1 MEGFVEV
8 SPLSSAPTSASSD
21 SLIISNDS
29 YVPIHS
35 SSQILVAQDSKEL
48 INVEHSEAAVSHTNE
63 KHMNDEKLGKKGRGC
78 EDLKEM
84 ETGFFKFWE
93 DEKEEQR
100 GGI

>member
-63 KHMNDEKLGKKGRGC
+63 KHMNDEKLGKKGSNYNFYILCYLFLG
-78 EDLKEM
+78 LS
-84 ETGFFKFWE
+84 
-93 DEKEEQR
+93 QNYL
-100 GGI
+100 I